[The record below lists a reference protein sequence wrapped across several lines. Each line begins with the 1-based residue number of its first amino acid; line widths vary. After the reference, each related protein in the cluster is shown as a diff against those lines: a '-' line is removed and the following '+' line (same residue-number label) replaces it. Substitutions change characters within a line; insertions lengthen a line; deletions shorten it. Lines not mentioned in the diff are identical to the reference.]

1 MYRYSGEASPIFG
14 HANANLSVFIDCLGI
29 RFERNELDN
38 QMLAGVAT
46 VQVVSMY
53 LLFSVEDNNN
63 NNNNN
68 NFIYTVNY
76 PISNTAGING
86 RTVFMNILTGI
97 YSHICY

>member
-1 MYRYSGEASPIFG
+1 MINKCVHEYCDLLCILYIIHHFTG
-14 HANANLSVFIDCLGI
+14 C
-29 RFERNELDN
+29 
-38 QMLAGVAT
+38 
-46 VQVVSMY
+46 VQHGS
-53 LLFSVEDNNN
+53 DNNN

-97 YSHICY
+97 YSHYATDLIRITDYTNTIY

>member
-1 MYRYSGEASPIFG
+1 MAKPDG
-14 HANANLSVFIDCLGI
+14 SVTTKVQMSCFDARFINFLYKKYQ
-29 RFERNELDN
+29 FNN
-38 QMLAGVAT
+38 
-46 VQVVSMY
+46 
-53 LLFSVEDNNN
+53 NNN

>member
-1 MYRYSGEASPIFG
+1 MLSPDIVKLSGISGSLIK
-14 HANANLSVFIDCLGI
+14 SKLG
-29 RFERNELDN
+29 NN
-38 QMLAGVAT
+38 
-46 VQVVSMY
+46 
-53 LLFSVEDNNN
+53 NNN

>member
-1 MYRYSGEASPIFG
+1 MGMCYIET
-14 HANANLSVFIDCLGI
+14 ANLDGETNLKIK
-29 RFERNELDN
+29 
-38 QMLAGVAT
+38 
-46 VQVVSMY
+46 QVNISFLY
-53 LLFSVEDNNN
+53 KFNNN

>member
-1 MYRYSGEASPIFG
+1 MYSLIFLFAPLSSLGVLTGNRKLFTIYMKNPSGFKRCKW
-14 HANANLSVFIDCLGI
+14 NATISI
-29 RFERNELDN
+29 
-38 QMLAGVAT
+38 
-46 VQVVSMY
+46 
-53 LLFSVEDNNN
+53 NNN

-86 RTVFMNILTGI
+86 RTVFMNILTGM